1 MSDLSANARRVL
13 EARYL
18 QRDAS
23 GRLIEDFEGLCR
35 RVAGAVAEAESAFGG
50 DVART
55 RELFESAL
63 LRREFL
69 PNSPTLMNA
78 GTPLGQLSACF
89 VLPIEDS
96 LESIFEAVKRMAV
109 IHQSGGGTG
118 FSFSRLRPSGDSVKS
133 SPGVASGPVSFL
145 GVFDA
150 ATSVIKQGGRRRGA
164 NMGVMRVDHPDIFEF
179 VRAKAVTKAG
189 SPTSTSRWR
198 RPTPSGAPR
207 SRARASTS

>member
-1 MSDLSANARRVL
+1 
-13 EARYL
+13 
-18 QRDAS
+18 
-23 GRLIEDFEGLCR
+23 
-35 RVAGAVAEAESAFGG
+35 
-50 DVART
+50 
-55 RELFESAL
+55 
-63 LRREFL
+63 
-69 PNSPTLMNA
+69 MNA

-118 FSFSRLRPSGDSVKS
+118 FSFSRLRPGGDTVKS

-179 VRAKAVTKAG
+179 VRVKRPKAG
-189 SPTSTSRWR
+189 SPTSTSRS
-198 RPTPSGAPR
+198 RPRTPSGAPR